1 MTVMEL
7 FGASALDTS
16 AVSAHPGRLYNLW
29 ADRVADGGRTRR
41 LLRSVPG
48 MTVYHNFAAS
58 PVRALF
64 RRDDELFAVAGGTL
78 ARRTAAGANAVCGA
92 VAASGTADIARNG
105 TDVVVAAGDFYYRW
119 NGTTLSTPSIP
130 ITTAASV
137 SFLAGRTIVTS
148 RGQVFCWSDVAAPG
162 TFPGLNVA
170 TAEQR
175 DDDIV
180 RGMVSGGVLFLFGER
195 SIEMWAPDSFG
206 AAAFGLIG
214 GGVIDRGLKGFNLIQ
229 PVGGGFFF
237 VGDDDIS
244 YLMGGSTLRAVS
256 IAAVNTALKA
266 GTATSCEY
274 WEDRG
279 HKFCAI
285 VFSDRPAWV
294 FDLTTE
300 EWFERGEGAFGVW
313 RAARSVE
320 VDAGWIVGAADGQ
333 AYTLAGMTDAGA
345 VLRRVA
351 VSYPLYNDGAFFT
364 FAELEIFSETG
375 TAGNLV
381 TVETSRNRRTWG
393 NARTQALFVGRDDG
407 EGAIFRQL
415 GRAKDMTARLTLE
428 GAVDVPIYA
437 DARVRLA

>member
-1 MTVMEL
+1 MEL

-16 AVSAHPGRLYNLW
+16 AVAAHPGRLFNLW
-29 ADRVADGGRTRR
+29 ADRVAEGGRTRR

-48 MTVYHNFAAS
+48 MVEYHNFAAS
-58 PVRALF
+58 PIRALF
-64 RRDDELFAVAGGTL
+64 RRDDELFAVAGATL
-78 ARRTAAGANAVCGA
+78 ARRTSGGSNAVCGA
-92 VAASGTADIARNG
+92 VVGTGTADMSRNG
-105 TDVVVAAGDFYYRW
+105 TDVTVAAGDVYYRW
-119 NGTTLSTPSIP
+119 NGTTLTTPSVP
-130 ITTAASV
+130 VTTAASV

-148 RGQVFCWSDVAAPG
+148 RGQIFCWSDVANAG
-162 TFPGLNVA
+162 SFPGLNVA

-180 RGMVSGGVLFLFGER
+180 RGLVSGGVLFLFGER

-206 AAAFGLIG
+206 SAAFGLIG

-237 VGDDDIS
+237 VADDDIA

-279 HKFCAI
+279 HKFAAI

-300 EWFERGEGAFGVW
+300 EWFERGEGEFGVW
-313 RAARSVE
+313 RASRSVE
-320 VDAGWIVGAADGQ
+320 VASGWIVGAADGR
-333 AYTLAGMTDAGA
+333 AYTLTGMTDAGA
-345 VLRRVA
+345 TLRRVA
-351 VSYPLYNDGAFFT
+351 VSYPLYNDGAHFT
-364 FAELEIFSETG
+364 LAELELFSEVG
-375 TAGNLV
+375 TAGHTV
-381 TVETSRNRRTWG
+381 TLDTSRNRRTFG
-393 NARTQALFVGRDDG
+393 NARTEALFTGRDDG

-415 GRAKDMTARLTLE
+415 GRAKDMTARITLT
-428 GAVDVPIYA
+428 GSVDVPIYA